1 MLGLCVMTG
10 MGDVRPGT
18 ESKKNKEA
26 SNEQSGTQ
34 PGKLRT
40 WRFRKKS
47 ENTLSAQR
55 HSGHEPPRHV
65 HPSALIHILVRACAL
80 ERTEPLDEDF
90 GDGG

>member
-40 WRFRKKS
+40 WRCRKK
-47 ENTLSAQR
+47 
-55 HSGHEPPRHV
+55 V
-65 HPSALIHILVRACAL
+65 KIHHRRNATQAINRPA
-80 ERTEPLDEDF
+80 F
-90 GDGG
+90 

>member
-1 MLGLCVMTG
+1 MISKISSGLLEQWIETTFQDRLNPNWLGLCVMTG

-40 WRFRKKS
+40 WRCRKK
-47 ENTLSAQR
+47 
-55 HSGHEPPRHV
+55 V
-65 HPSALIHILVRACAL
+65 KIHHRRNATQAMS
-80 ERTEPLDEDF
+80 RPAF
-90 GDGG
+90 